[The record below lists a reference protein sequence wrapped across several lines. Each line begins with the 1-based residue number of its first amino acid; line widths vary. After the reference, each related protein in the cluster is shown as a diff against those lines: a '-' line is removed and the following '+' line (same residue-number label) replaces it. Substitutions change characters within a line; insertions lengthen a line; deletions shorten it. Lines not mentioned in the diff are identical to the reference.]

1 MCVGGQEA
9 VGLLGEPQSC
19 LSTSMNLVFV
29 TLASVDGLIAIVAAV
44 QVNIYLICNFK
55 VCC

>member
-1 MCVGGQEA
+1 MCVGGKEA
-9 VGLLGEPQSC
+9 VGLLGEPQRC

-29 TLASVDGLIAIVAAV
+29 TLASVDGLIAIIAAV
-44 QVNIYLICNFK
+44 QVNIYLICNLK

>member
-44 QVNIYLICNFK
+44 QVNIYRICNCK
-55 VCC
+55 VCW